1 MTQSYTKDEINYTRT
16 KEKDQFFSSNSIIRR
31 APHDSANFY
40 LKLSTNLI
48 KDKRVSNDC
57 FRMLT
62 LLLSKS
68 DAWEIVPKAL
78 KQELL
83 EYGIGLNKTYDLI
96 SEAIELGYMKRV
108 AIKQKNLVVRYDYFV
123 SEEPCFS
130 NNSSA
135 ITDFVITETVKH
147 NNNQVCIYKRNNTK
161 KQTAPLKE
169 PIIPLFSYEWRN
181 PKTGQM
187 QKIENGV
194 TNEEF
199 EKLKSQLGE
208 TRIRSVCNM
217 MKNYADNGNGTILF
231 KDKNLYTKILD
242 WNRRADLSKKEKEQ
256 KTKEKE
262 LRQGEKPS
270 EKLSEKPKEGGV
282 MDQIQDRVEQYKSHE
297 AKITEKFIEQNPDLR
312 DDIKIYENKI
322 EVRNIVNKKR
332 FDQIIL
338 PEPAIKQKLERWAE
352 EFRDNRG

>member
-16 KEKDQFFSSNSIIRR
+16 INKSEKRKNRLEPGYDRVIPSYVADDRRISGQHRDVYSLIRAVCSR
-31 APHDSANFY
+31 HGCCDIENWEFAAFLGISTATFKRY
-40 LKLSTNLI
+40 LKKL
-48 KDKRVSNDC
+48 KD
-57 FRMLT
+57 
-62 LLLSKS
+62 
-68 DAWEIVPKAL
+68 
-78 KQELL
+78 L
-83 EYGIGLNKTYDLI
+83 EYVKIEIFNRYKRKI
-96 SEAIELGYMKRV
+96 WMPEAYANRERNSKI
-108 AIKQKNLVVRYDYFV
+108 
-123 SEEPCFS
+123 FS
-130 NNSSA
+130 PAQFCATPAQFCADNN
-135 ITDFVITETVKH
+135 IDI
-147 NNNQVCIYKRNNTK
+147 NIDIRNNTK

-194 TNEEF
+194 TTEEF

-231 KDKNLYTKILD
+231 KDKNLYTKIID
-242 WNRRADLSKKEKEQ
+242 WNRRAGLSKKEKEQ
-256 KTKEKE
+256 KTKEKD
-262 LRQGEKPS
+262 LRQGEKPN
-270 EKLSEKPKEGGV
+270 EKPSDKPKEGGV
-282 MDQIQDRVEQYKSHE
+282 MDQTQDRVEQYKSHE
-297 AKITEKFIEQNPDLR
+297 AKIVSKFIEQNPDLR

-322 EVRNIVNKKR
+322 EVRNTVNKKR